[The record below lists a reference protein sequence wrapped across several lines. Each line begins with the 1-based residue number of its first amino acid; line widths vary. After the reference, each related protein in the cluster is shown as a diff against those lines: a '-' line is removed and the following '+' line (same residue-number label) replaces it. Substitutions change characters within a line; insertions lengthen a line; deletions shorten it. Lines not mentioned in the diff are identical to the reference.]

1 MKGNSANLTNDAYA
15 AAEFAARTSFG
26 RLVSWL
32 AWQWRDIAAAEDAL
46 SEALLKALQRWP
58 REGIP
63 ASPDAWLLTVA
74 KHELLQVARHDKVRF
89 NQAVMALLEQQES
102 DGESADHSMEIR
114 IPDARLK
121 LLFVCAHPAID
132 QKIRAALMLQTVLGL
147 QVAEIA
153 PAMLT
158 SPTALAQR
166 LVRAKQK
173 IRDAGLRFE
182 EPETAELPGRLHDVL
197 EAIYAAFGLSADAL
211 DGAEGRVTDLQ
222 QEAMFLCD
230 LVVELM
236 PREAEARG
244 LLALML
250 LVQARR
256 KARFSAQGEFVP
268 LASQDMTLWDRGAI
282 LQADQLLGQ
291 ASKLTQPGPFQLEA
305 AIQSAHCHRLF
316 GGSIPWRGIA
326 QLYAQMNQLYPTAG
340 SLVAGAVALAEAGNP
355 AHGMAQ
361 LNAMDEKLTVNFQP
375 WWVANS
381 HLLTLQGRA
390 EDAQIALQTAIG
402 LTTDVRLRQ
411 FLQKKKLRSRA
422 EVSKP

>member
-1 MKGNSANLTNDAYA
+1 MKGNFANPTNDAYA
-15 AAEFAARTSFG
+15 AAAIAARTSFG

-74 KHELLQVARHDKVRF
+74 KRELLQAARHDKVRF
-89 NQAVMALLEQQES
+89 DPAVTALLEQQES
-102 DGESADHSMEIR
+102 DGRSAGEPLELR

-147 QVAEIA
+147 QAAEIA

-158 SPTALAQR
+158 SPAALAQR

-182 EPETAELPGRLHDVL
+182 EPDAAELPGRLHDVL
-197 EAIYAAFGLSADAL
+197 EAIYAAFGLGADAV
-211 DGAEGRVTDLQ
+211 DGAESRVTDLQ
-222 QEAMFLCD
+222 QEAMFLCS

-236 PREAEARG
+236 PREAEAKG

-256 KARFSAQGEFVP
+256 KARFSAEGEFVP
-268 LASQDMTLWDRGAI
+268 LALQDVTLWDRGAI
-282 LQADQLLGQ
+282 LRADQLLGQ
-291 ASKLTQPGPFQLEA
+291 AANLRQPGPFQLEA

-316 GGSIPWRGIA
+316 GGGTPWRGIA
-326 QLYAQMNQLYPTAG
+326 QLYAQMNRLYPTAG
-340 SLVAGAVALAEAGNP
+340 SLVAGAVALAEAGDL
-355 AHGMAQ
+355 AQAMAQ
-361 LNAMDEKLTVNFQP
+361 LTAMDEKLTVNFQP
-375 WWVANS
+375 WWVAKA
-381 HLLTLQGRA
+381 HLLTLQGRD
-390 EDAQIALQTAIG
+390 EESRIALQTAIG
-402 LTTDVRLRQ
+402 LTTDVRLRR
-411 FLQKKKLRSRA
+411 FLRMKTDA
-422 EVSKP
+422 